1 MSQQLILASASP
13 RRVELLQQIQVEFE
27 QQVADIDET
36 HQSGETPEAFVCRLA
51 LEKAEAIRK
60 KSNVT
65 ISVLGSDTIVVL
77 GDQILGKPSDR
88 HNAVNMLKL
97 LSGNTHKVMT
107 AVSLITAKGRQ
118 TRLSVSDV
126 TFMTLDQSLIEAY
139 LETGESMD
147 KAGAYA
153 IQGIAAQFV
162 TEIKGSYSG
171 IMGLPLFETRSL
183 LQEAGI
189 KVLGNEQ

>member
-51 LEKAEAIRK
+51 LEKAEAIQK
-60 KSNVT
+60 KHSVT
-65 ISVLGSDTIVVL
+65 TSVLGSDTIVVL
-77 GDQILGKPSDR
+77 GGQILGKPSDR
-88 HNAVNMLKL
+88 LNAVNMLKL

-107 AVSLITAKGRQ
+107 AVSLITAKECQ

-126 TFMTLDQSLIEAY
+126 TFMKLDQSLIEAY
-139 LETGESMD
+139 LDTGESMD

-153 IQGIAAQFV
+153 IQGIAAQFI

-171 IMGLPLFETRSL
+171 IMGLPLYETRSL

-189 KVLGNEQ
+189 KMLGNK

>member
-1 MSQQLILASASP
+1 MPQQLILASASP

-36 HQSGETPEAFVCRLA
+36 LQIGETPEAFVCRLA

-60 KSNVT
+60 KHNVT
-65 ISVLGSDTIVVL
+65 TSVLGSDTIVVL

-88 HNAVNMLKL
+88 RNAANMLTL
-97 LSGNTHKVMT
+97 LSGNTHKVLT
-107 AVSLITAKGRQ
+107 AVSLITAKECQ

-126 TFMTLDQSLIEAY
+126 TFMKLGQSLIEAY
-139 LETGESMD
+139 LDTGESMD

-171 IMGLPLFETRSL
+171 VMGLPLYETRSL

-189 KVLGNEQ
+189 KVLGNKQ

>member
-36 HQSGETPEAFVCRLA
+36 HQIGETPEAFVCRLA
-51 LEKAEAIRK
+51 LEKAETIRK
-60 KSNVT
+60 KHSVT
-65 ISVLGSDTIVVL
+65 TSVLGSDTIVVL
-77 GDQILGKPSDR
+77 GDRILGKPSDR
-88 HNAVNMLKL
+88 LNAVNMLTL

-107 AVSLITAKGRQ
+107 AISLITAKECK

-126 TFMTLDQSLIEAY
+126 TFMKLDQSLIEAY
-139 LETGESMD
+139 LDTGESMD

-153 IQGIAAQFV
+153 IQGIAAQFI

-171 IMGLPLFETRSL
+171 IMGLPLYETRSL

-189 KVLGNEQ
+189 KMLGN